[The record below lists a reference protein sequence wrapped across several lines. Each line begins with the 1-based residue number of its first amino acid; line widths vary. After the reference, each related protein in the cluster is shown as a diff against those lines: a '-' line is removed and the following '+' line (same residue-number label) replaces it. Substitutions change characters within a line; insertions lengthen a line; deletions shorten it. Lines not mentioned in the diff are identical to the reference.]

1 MTHEELRLEFNRPL
15 FKQLLRDNLG
25 DKCVNCN
32 SDYKVEYHHIVP
44 LALGG
49 TNRLSNIVPLCYQCH
64 KAAHNGRH
72 MTQYAKNSKNTGRP
86 NKVSYEDAEPILD
99 LYFSC
104 IIGTA
109 ECIERLGYS
118 KKTHMQD
125 IPHHGK
131 YKKENSILASKN
143 RIDIIVQKNNGEMPE
158 DGREI
163 GYIKYPNYMV
173 TWYEGRVGI
182 FDPFNPDTGKYERC

>member
-1 MTHEELRLEFNRPL
+1 MTYDELRLEFNRPL

-64 KAAHNGRH
+64 KAVHRGQH
-72 MTQYAKNSKNTGRP
+72 MSKYRKHSDKDGRP
-86 NKVSYEDAEPILD
+86 RKISYEDAELILNQ
-99 LYFSC
+99 YFNC
-104 IIGTA
+104 FIGA
-109 ECIERLGYS
+109 SECVRLLGYKPS
-118 KKTHMQD
+118 CHLADIALVKEFKKQ
-125 IPHHGK
+125 
-131 YKKENSILASKN
+131 NNILFHKN
-143 RIDIIVQKNNGEMPE
+143 RIDIIAKKNNGELPE

-163 GYIKYPNYMV
+163 GYTIYPDYMV

-182 FDPFNPDTGKYERC
+182 FDPFNPDTRKYERC